1 MSEEQLIRRAQQG
14 DNSAFE
20 QLLLAHQKKVYNL
33 CLRMAANPDDAL
45 DLSQEAF
52 IKAWR
57 ALGQYQFEAS
67 FSTWLFRLTS
77 NVCID
82 FLRQKKRRQ
91 ETSLTE
97 NYDDSDEGAELSLP
111 DCTPLPEQQAI
122 TNETKIELAR
132 AMGQLAPDHCEILQL
147 RVVEDLPYEQI
158 ADILGVRV
166 GTVKSRLARA
176 RLSLRKILN
185 IRRIYYM
192 PFGDYDSSNNSMDL
206 LGMQANRDMY
216 EDMGANSKN
225 SDREFKKSKTKK
237 KVDVKKIV
245 IVVIIVAAC
254 IVAFFARK
262 VYTRNY
268 YTQEYTAGTKGIK
281 GNVNVSKFTD
291 ISEDFAIG
299 ANSNGYAVFKNPSKA
314 FKTFEKMYADDIQSM
329 KDEFGLKDFNKK
341 TYHDYMTY
349 GWQSNVG
356 TDEEKQNKKFIS
368 SFLDIYENSE
378 WR

>member
-20 QLLLAHQKKVYNL
+20 QLLFAHQKKVYNL

-111 DCTPLPEQQAI
+111 DCAPLPEQQAI

-132 AMGQLAPDHCEILQL
+132 AMGQLAPDHREILQL
-147 RVVEDLPYEQI
+147 RVVEGLPYEQI

-176 RLSLRKILN
+176 
-185 IRRIYYM
+185 
-192 PFGDYDSSNNSMDL
+192 
-206 LGMQANRDMY
+206 
-216 EDMGANSKN
+216 
-225 SDREFKKSKTKK
+225 
-237 KVDVKKIV
+237 
-245 IVVIIVAAC
+245 
-254 IVAFFARK
+254 
-262 VYTRNY
+262 
-268 YTQEYTAGTKGIK
+268 
-281 GNVNVSKFTD
+281 
-291 ISEDFAIG
+291 
-299 ANSNGYAVFKNPSKA
+299 AVFKKY
-314 FKTFEKMYADDIQSM
+314 FKSRELF
-329 KDEFGLKDFNKK
+329 
-341 TYHDYMTY
+341 
-349 GWQSNVG
+349 
-356 TDEEKQNKKFIS
+356 
-368 SFLDIYENSE
+368 
-378 WR
+378 

>member
-67 FSTWLFRLTS
+67 LSTWLFRLTS

-111 DCTPLPEQQAI
+111 DCAPLPEQQAI

-132 AMGQLAPDHCEILQL
+132 AMGQLAPDHREILQL

-176 RLSLRKILN
+176 RLSLRKILKAGN
-185 IRRIYYM
+185 Y
-192 PFGDYDSSNNSMDL
+192 FDSAS
-206 LGMQANRDMY
+206 
-216 EDMGANSKN
+216 
-225 SDREFKKSKTKK
+225 
-237 KVDVKKIV
+237 
-245 IVVIIVAAC
+245 
-254 IVAFFARK
+254 
-262 VYTRNY
+262 
-268 YTQEYTAGTKGIK
+268 
-281 GNVNVSKFTD
+281 
-291 ISEDFAIG
+291 SELVEG
-299 ANSNGYAVFKNPSKA
+299 EVR
-314 FKTFEKMYADDIQSM
+314 
-329 KDEFGLKDFNKK
+329 L
-341 TYHDYMTY
+341 
-349 GWQSNVG
+349 
-356 TDEEKQNKKFIS
+356 
-368 SFLDIYENSE
+368 
-378 WR
+378 

>member
-14 DNSAFE
+14 DNSSFE

-82 FLRQKKRRQ
+82 FLRRKKRRQ

-111 DCTPLPEQQAI
+111 DCAPLPEQQAI

-132 AMGQLAPDHCEILQL
+132 AMGQLAPDHRE
-147 RVVEDLPYEQI
+147 
-158 ADILGVRV
+158 ILGVRV

-176 RLSLRKILN
+176 RLSLRKILKAGN
-185 IRRIYYM
+185 Y
-192 PFGDYDSSNNSMDL
+192 FDSTS
-206 LGMQANRDMY
+206 
-216 EDMGANSKN
+216 
-225 SDREFKKSKTKK
+225 
-237 KVDVKKIV
+237 
-245 IVVIIVAAC
+245 
-254 IVAFFARK
+254 
-262 VYTRNY
+262 
-268 YTQEYTAGTKGIK
+268 
-281 GNVNVSKFTD
+281 
-291 ISEDFAIG
+291 SEPVEG
-299 ANSNGYAVFKNPSKA
+299 EVR
-314 FKTFEKMYADDIQSM
+314 
-329 KDEFGLKDFNKK
+329 L
-341 TYHDYMTY
+341 
-349 GWQSNVG
+349 
-356 TDEEKQNKKFIS
+356 
-368 SFLDIYENSE
+368 
-378 WR
+378 

>member
-1 MSEEQLIRRAQQG
+1 MSEEQLIRQAQQG

-67 FSTWLFRLTS
+67 LSTWLFRLTS

-111 DCTPLPEQQAI
+111 DCAPLPEQQAI

-132 AMGQLAPDHCEILQL
+132 AMGQLAPDHREILQL

-176 RLSLRKILN
+176 RLSLRKILKAGN
-185 IRRIYYM
+185 Y
-192 PFGDYDSSNNSMDL
+192 FDSTS
-206 LGMQANRDMY
+206 
-216 EDMGANSKN
+216 
-225 SDREFKKSKTKK
+225 
-237 KVDVKKIV
+237 
-245 IVVIIVAAC
+245 
-254 IVAFFARK
+254 
-262 VYTRNY
+262 
-268 YTQEYTAGTKGIK
+268 
-281 GNVNVSKFTD
+281 
-291 ISEDFAIG
+291 SEPVEG
-299 ANSNGYAVFKNPSKA
+299 EVR
-314 FKTFEKMYADDIQSM
+314 
-329 KDEFGLKDFNKK
+329 L
-341 TYHDYMTY
+341 
-349 GWQSNVG
+349 
-356 TDEEKQNKKFIS
+356 
-368 SFLDIYENSE
+368 
-378 WR
+378 

>member
-1 MSEEQLIRRAQQG
+1 
-14 DNSAFE
+14 
-20 QLLLAHQKKVYNL
+20 
-33 CLRMAANPDDAL
+33 
-45 DLSQEAF
+45 
-52 IKAWR
+52 
-57 ALGQYQFEAS
+57 
-67 FSTWLFRLTS
+67 
-77 NVCID
+77 
-82 FLRQKKRRQ
+82 
-91 ETSLTE
+91 
-97 NYDDSDEGAELSLP
+97 
-111 DCTPLPEQQAI
+111 
-122 TNETKIELAR
+122 
-132 AMGQLAPDHCEILQL
+132 
-147 RVVEDLPYEQI
+147 
-158 ADILGVRV
+158 
-166 GTVKSRLARA
+166 
-176 RLSLRKILN
+176 
-185 IRRIYYM
+185 M

-206 LGMQANRDMY
+206 LGMQANKDMY
-216 EDMGANSKN
+216 ANNKN

-237 KVDVKKIV
+237 KVDVKKVV

-314 FKTFEKMYADDIQSM
+314 FKTFEKMYADDIQSL